1 MEELVQKIKAKLRAR
16 DIKILRTN
24 KMKKIQFYV
33 AAITLAVIALLAVV
47 SFVIVFIG
55 FSMNTFTSIDL
66 GALTGFDVAFWLAG
80 RLLAPVVRDCY
91 NEWQEEN
98 HTNKIN
104 DVKLQ

>member
-1 MEELVQKIKAKLRAR
+1 
-16 DIKILRTN
+16 
-24 KMKKIQFYV
+24 MKKIQFYV
-33 AAITLAVIALLAVV
+33 AATTLAVIALLAVV
-47 SFVIVFIG
+47 SFVIVFVG

-66 GALTGFDVAFWLAG
+66 GTLTGFDVAFWLTG
-80 RLLAPVVRDCY
+80 RLLAPIVRDYY

>member
-1 MEELVQKIKAKLRAR
+1 
-16 DIKILRTN
+16 
-24 KMKKIQFYV
+24 MKKIQFYV
-33 AAITLAVIALLAVV
+33 AVITLAVIALFAVV

-66 GALTGFDVAFWLAG
+66 GALTGFDVAFWLTG
-80 RLLAPVVRDCY
+80 RLLAPVVRDFY

-104 DVKLQ
+104 NVKLQ

>member
-1 MEELVQKIKAKLRAR
+1 
-16 DIKILRTN
+16 
-24 KMKKIQFYV
+24 MKKIQFYV

-66 GALTGFDVAFWLAG
+66 GALTAFDIAFWLSG
-80 RLLAPVVRDCY
+80 CLFAPIVRDCY
-91 NEWQEEN
+91 NDWQKEN

-104 DVKLQ
+104 DVKFQ

>member
-1 MEELVQKIKAKLRAR
+1 
-16 DIKILRTN
+16 
-24 KMKKIQFYV
+24 MKKIQFYV

-47 SFVIVFIG
+47 SFVIVFVG

-80 RLLAPVVRDCY
+80 CLLAPVVRDCY

>member
-1 MEELVQKIKAKLRAR
+1 
-16 DIKILRTN
+16 
-24 KMKKIQFYV
+24 MKKIQFYV
-33 AAITLAVIALLAVV
+33 AAITLATIALLAVM

-66 GALTGFDVAFWLAG
+66 GALTGFDIAFWLTL
-80 RLLAPVVRDCY
+80 RLLAPIVRNCY

-104 DVKLQ
+104 DVKFQ